1 MNDVLRERLKTV
13 PTNPGCY
20 LMRDRRG
27 VIIYVGKAKNLRRRV
42 LSYFRPNADHSPKVR
57 SMVNTVA
64 DLEFMTVRNDAEALL
79 TEANLI
85 KKYKPQFNILMR
97 DDKRYLALRADP
109 SETFPAFR
117 TCRIIRDDGAL
128 YFGPFP
134 SAPVV
139 RAAKDFVEK
148 HWGLR
153 GCTALTPDAETHC
166 HCHADVVR
174 FCTAPCEGRISPEDY
189 RTRFESA
196 CAFLRGDRPDVIAE
210 LVEEMKAAAA
220 QLDFKKA
227 AQLRDTVGALKEMT
241 KNHFV
246 RKRPEETRADALKGL
261 EELAAV
267 LKLPKPP
274 HVIECADISNLF
286 GTHSVASMVVA
297 VDGLPNGRY
306 YRHFK
311 IETVEGADDPRSMA
325 EVVRR
330 RYGPDSTLTA
340 KSPKADLF
348 ICDGGITQLRAARAA
363 FAEIGVTDIPVVG
376 LAERMEIIVTDDAR
390 GDIFLPR
397 DSQGL
402 FVATRLR
409 DEAHRF
415 AITYH
420 RKLRERTIRESVL
433 DEIPGIG
440 PAKKM
445 ALLKKFHSV
454 YGIAKASE
462 ADLAATAGL
471 GAGLAAAV
479 KRAAQ
484 GAAGEL
490 RH

>member
-13 PTNPGCY
+13 PNRPGCY

-42 LSYFRPNADHSPKVR
+42 LSYFRPGADLAPKVR

-64 DLEFMTVRNDAEALL
+64 DLEFMTVRNEAEALL
-79 TEANLI
+79 TEASLI
-85 KKYKPQFNILMR
+85 KKYKPHFNILMR

-109 SETFPAFR
+109 DDPFPRFAA
-117 TCRIIRDDGAL
+117 CRIVRDDGAL

-134 SAPVV
+134 SAPIV

-148 HWGLR
+148 RWGIR
-153 GCTALTPDAETHC
+153 GCDALVPDEETHR

-174 FCTAPCEGRISPEDY
+174 FCSAPCEGKIAMADY
-189 RTRFESA
+189 RERFAEA
-196 CAFLRGDRPDVIAE
+196 CAFLHGERPGVIAE
-210 LVEEMKAAAA
+210 VEAEMRAAAA
-220 QLDFKKA
+220 KEDFAKA
-227 AQLRDTVGALKEMT
+227 ARLRDTVAALKEMT
-241 KNHFV
+241 KHHFV
-246 RKRPEETRADALKGL
+246 RKRPEDTRADAQTGL
-261 EELAAV
+261 AELARV
-267 LKLPKPP
+267 LQLPAPP
-274 HVIECADISNLF
+274 RVIECADISNLF
-286 GTHSVASMVVA
+286 GTHSVASLVVA
-297 VDGLPNGRY
+297 VDGLPDRRY
-306 YRHFK
+306 YRHFR

-330 RYGPDSTLTA
+330 RYGPDSTLVA
-340 KSPKADLF
+340 RSPRADLF

-390 GDIFLPR
+390 GDIELPR

-420 RKLRERTIRESVL
+420 RKLRERTIRESAL
-433 DEIPGIG
+433 DEVPGIG
-440 PAKKM
+440 PAKKL
-445 ALLKKFHSV
+445 ALLTRFHSV
-454 YGIAKASE
+454 RGVAKATVAEIASV
-462 ADLAATAGL
+462 AGVN
-471 GAGLAAAV
+471 AEIAAAV
-479 KRAAQ
+479 KRVA
-484 GAAGEL
+484 GSAAGE
-490 RH
+490 RG